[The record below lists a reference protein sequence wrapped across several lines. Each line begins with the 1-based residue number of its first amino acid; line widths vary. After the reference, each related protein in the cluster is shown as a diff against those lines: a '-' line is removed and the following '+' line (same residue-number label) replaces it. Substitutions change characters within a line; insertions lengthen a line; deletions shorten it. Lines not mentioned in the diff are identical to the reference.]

1 MQGRPIQ
8 YATIFLTVFIDILGF
23 GIVIPVLPLYAEH
36 FGATAIQIGVLVGVF
51 SLMQFLFAPFWGKL
65 SDRVGRKPVLL
76 IGMVGTVVG
85 YMTMGLAGSVAI
97 LMLARLIAG
106 VAGANIGVAQ
116 AYLADISS
124 PENRAKAMG
133 LLGAAFGL
141 GFVFGPA
148 LGGWASERFHYSTP
162 MFIAAGLAA
171 INMVFVFFFLPE
183 SRTGQPVTGRNRIFP
198 ELFQHVKKSQFV
210 WSVAA
215 YFAVIAGFSM
225 MTTLFALYL
234 LKRFEL
240 GVQATGFLF
249 AGIGVLGVV
258 IQGGFIGRLTKK
270 FGEARLALLGT
281 FFMAGGLFGLGW
293 VHSLVPMFVA
303 AAAVGI
309 GNSLLMPT
317 LSALAS
323 RSAEADWQGRALGVM
338 QSSGS
343 LARFLGP
350 LTAGVL
356 LSAQGDLGS
365 YASLPLFVAA
375 AIVLVAAGV
384 VYRLNLV
391 MEANPHPASGRV

>member
-8 YATIFLTVFIDILGF
+8 YATIFFTVFIDILGF

-65 SDRVGRKPVLL
+65 SDRIGRKPVLL
-76 IGMVGTVVG
+76 IGMVGTVAG
-85 YMTMGLAGSVAI
+85 YLTMGLAESVVF

-106 VAGANIGVAQ
+106 VSGANIGVAQ

-148 LGGWASERFHYSTP
+148 LGGWASGSFHYSTP
-162 MFIAAGLAA
+162 MYIAAGLAA
-171 INMVFVFFFLPE
+171 MNIAFVTFFLPE
-183 SRTGQPVTGRNRIFP
+183 SRKGQPVSGRGRIFP

-225 MTTLFALYL
+225 LTTLFALYL
-234 LKRFEL
+234 LKRFGL
-240 GVQATGFLF
+240 GVQATGFLL
-249 AGIGVLGVV
+249 AGIGVLGVL
-258 IQGGFIGRLTKK
+258 IQGGLIGRLTKK
-270 FGEARLALLGT
+270 FGEARLAFAGT
-281 FFMAGGLFGLGW
+281 FFMGGGLLGLGW
-293 VHSLVPMFVA
+293 VQDLGLVYVA
-303 AAAVGI
+303 AGAVGI

-323 RSAEADWQGRALGVM
+323 RSAEAQWQGRALGVM
-338 QSSGS
+338 QSCGS

-350 LTAGVL
+350 LVAGL
-356 LSAQGDLGS
+356 LLYAQGDVGK

-375 AIVLVAAGV
+375 AIVLGASGV
-384 VYRLNLV
+384 VYRLTLV
-391 MEANPHPASGRV
+391 VEHKAV

>member
-1 MQGRPIQ
+1 MNGRSIQ

-65 SDRVGRKPVLL
+65 SDRIGRKPVLL
-76 IGMVGTVVG
+76 IGMVGTIGG
-85 YMTMGLAGSVAI
+85 YVMMGLAGSVA
-97 LMLARLIAG
+97 LLVLARLVAG

-148 LGGWASERFHYSTP
+148 LGGWASGRFHYSTP

-171 INMVFVFFFLPE
+171 INLVFVFVFLPE
-183 SRTGQPVTGRNRIFP
+183 SRKGQSTGGRGKIFP

-210 WSVAA
+210 WSVGA

-234 LKRFEL
+234 LKRFGL
-240 GVQATGFLF
+240 GVQATGFLL
-249 AGIGVLGVV
+249 AGIGVLGVL
-258 IQGGFIGRLTKK
+258 IQGGLIGRLTKK
-270 FGEARLALLGT
+270 FGEARLALAGT
-281 FFMAGGLFGLGW
+281 FFMGGGLLGLGW
-293 VHSLVPMFVA
+293 VNGLWPMYAA

-323 RSAEADWQGRALGVM
+323 RSAEAEWQGRALGVM
-338 QSSGS
+338 QSCGS

-350 LTAGVL
+350 LSAGLL
-356 LSAQGDLGS
+356 LSAQGELGN
-365 YASLPLFVAA
+365 YASLPLSVAA
-375 AIVLVAAGV
+375 VIVLGASAV
-384 VYRLNLV
+384 VYRLNLAV
-391 MEANPHPASGRV
+391 GRSAA

>member
-1 MQGRPIQ
+1 MSSRPIQ

-36 FGATAIQIGVLVGVF
+36 FGATALQIGVLVGVF
-51 SLMQFLFAPFWGKL
+51 SLMQFLFAPLWGKL
-65 SDRVGRKPVLL
+65 SDRIGRKPVLL
-76 IGMVGTVVG
+76 IGMVGTVAG
-85 YMTMGLAGSVAI
+85 YVTMGLAGSVFF
-97 LMLARLIAG
+97 LMLARVIAG
-106 VAGANIGVAQ
+106 VSGANIGVAQ

-148 LGGWASERFHYSTP
+148 LGGWASGRFHYSTP

-171 INMVFVFFFLPE
+171 INLVFVFFFLPE
-183 SRTGQPVTGRNRIFP
+183 SRTGQSPVGRTRIFP

-225 MTTLFALYL
+225 LTTLFALYL
-234 LKRFEL
+234 LKRFGL
-240 GVQATGFLF
+240 GVQATGFLL
-249 AGIGVLGVV
+249 AGIGVLGVL
-258 IQGGFIGRLTKK
+258 IQGGLIGRLTKK
-270 FGEARLALLGT
+270 FGEPRLALVGT
-281 FFMAGGLFGLGW
+281 FFMGGGLLGLGW
-293 VHSLVPMFVA
+293 AQNLGLVYVA
-303 AAAVGI
+303 AGAVGI

-323 RSAEADWQGRALGVM
+323 RSAEAAWQGRALGVM

-350 LTAGVL
+350 LAAGLL
-356 LSAQGDLGS
+356 LSIQGNAGN
-365 YASLPLFVAA
+365 YAALPLFVAA
-375 AIVLVAAGV
+375 AIVLVAAGL
-384 VYRLNLV
+384 VYRLNGV
-391 MEANPHPASGRV
+391 MRAVAA

>member
-1 MQGRPIQ
+1 MQNRQIQ

-36 FGATAIQIGVLVGVF
+36 FGATSIQIGVLVGVF

-76 IGMVGTVVG
+76 IGMVGTVAG
-85 YMTMGLAGSVAI
+85 YLTMGLAGSVA
-97 LMLARLIAG
+97 LLVLARLIAG

-148 LGGWASERFHYSTP
+148 LGGWASGLFHYSTP

-171 INMVFVFFFLPE
+171 MNIVFVSVFLPE
-183 SRTGQPVTGRNRIFP
+183 SRTGRSTTARGKIFP
-198 ELFQHVKKSQFV
+198 ELFNHVNKSQFV
-210 WSVAA
+210 WSVSA

-234 LKRFEL
+234 LKRFGL
-240 GVQATGFLF
+240 GVQSTGFLL
-249 AGIGVLGVV
+249 AGIGVLGVL
-258 IQGGFIGRLTKK
+258 IQGGLIGRLTKK
-270 FGEARLALLGT
+270 FGEARLAFAGT
-281 FFMAGGLFGLGW
+281 FFMGGGLLGLGL
-293 VHSLVPMFVA
+293 VHDLGLMYLA

-323 RSAEADWQGRALGVM
+323 RSAEAEWQGRALGVM

-350 LTAGVL
+350 LTAGLL
-356 LSAQGDLGS
+356 LSVQGEFGG
-365 YASLPLFVAA
+365 YASLPMYVAA
-375 AIVLVAAGV
+375 AIVLAASGV

-391 MEANPHPASGRV
+391 VERKAA